1 MTKVLLSLPDPLGEW
16 AEKQAAN
23 NNFHSVSDYV
33 ESLIRRDREDQDSL
47 AEFDRLVQEGED
59 SGISDLTADEIFQE
73 ARQQAKD
80 RLHAKL

>member
-1 MTKVLLSLPDPLGEW
+1 MTKVLLSLPDPLGQW

-47 AEFDRLVQEGED
+47 AEFDRLVQEGID
-59 SGISDLTADEIFQE
+59 SGISDRTMAEILE
-73 ARQQAKD
+73 DARQEFKD
-80 RLHAKL
+80 RQNDKL